1 MQSQTSPSES
11 QQLLI
16 EEDRDSGVN
25 DKKVRPEPLS
35 DKDRKEAEDPMFKGR
50 AILDEASFCNRI
62 FFGWAKPFL
71 EVRKLG

>member
-1 MQSQTSPSES
+1 MQSSTLPSES

-16 EEDRDSGVN
+16 EEDRDSGAY
-25 DKKVRPEPLS
+25 DKKVRPESLS
-35 DKDRKEAEDPMFKGR
+35 RKEIQKAQDPMFKGR

-71 EVRKLG
+71 EVRKFG